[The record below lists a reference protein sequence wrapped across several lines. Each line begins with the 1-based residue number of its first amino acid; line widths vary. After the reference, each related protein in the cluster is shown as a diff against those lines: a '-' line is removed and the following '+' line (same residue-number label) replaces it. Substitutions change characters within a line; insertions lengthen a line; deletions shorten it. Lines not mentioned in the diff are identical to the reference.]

1 MGSPKSLSA
10 SRFGADD
17 DAVYAPAIGVSNSVS
32 AATPRIR
39 FVGVTKHFP
48 GMVALNNV
56 SFDVVAGSCHAI
68 CGENGAGKSTLGKI
82 LAGLLRPDSGHIE
95 LDGRSVSFA
104 TPRAALSAGVAMV
117 HQELAFCDNLTVGD
131 NLCLRSLPQRWGV
144 IRSQE
149 LRTRAQALLAAI
161 GAHFD
166 PDRPMRSLS
175 VAEQQVVQIAAAV
188 GEGAKVVVF
197 DEPSSSLG
205 EQETEQLYALVRV
218 LRARGVTQLFVSHR
232 MPEIFALCDTITVL
246 RDGQHVITQSTAQMS
261 EASLVRHMI
270 GREIG
275 THVAHHAMAARGA
288 EWLRVDHLSSPGR
301 FHDVSFSVHA
311 GEVVGLAGLVGA
323 GRSEI
328 ARAIF
333 GLDRAVTG
341 TIAVRG
347 QNAAIRTPRDAMRCG
362 IGLVPEDRKRQGLVL
377 GMRTRENATLPT
389 VSRFAR
395 GGWIDRSAESIA
407 VSESFGRV
415 ALRSGAEVAVSSLS
429 GGNQQKVVLS
439 KWLTAASDLL
449 ILDEPTRGVDVGAKA
464 ELHAWIDERAL
475 AGVAI
480 LLISSELP
488 ELLAL
493 SSRILVLREGRL
505 RGELARADATQDKLL
520 RLMTGLD

>member
-1 MGSPKSLSA
+1 MSTQPRV
-10 SRFGADD
+10 RFQG
-17 DAVYAPAIGVSNSVS
+17 I
-32 AATPRIR
+32 
-39 FVGVTKHFP
+39 TKRFP
-48 GMVALNNV
+48 GMVALSDV
-56 SFDVVAGSCHAI
+56 SFDVAAGSCHAI

-82 LAGLLRPDSGHIE
+82 LAGLHQADGGRVE
-95 LDGRSVSFA
+95 LDGRVVSFSS
-104 TPRAALSAGVAMV
+104 PREALAAGVAMV

-131 NLCLRSLPQRWGV
+131 NLCLRSFPQRWGM
-144 IRSQE
+144 IRSAQ
-149 LRTRAQALLAAI
+149 LRIRAQALLAAT
-161 GAHFD
+161 GADID

-188 GEGAKVVVF
+188 GEGARVVVF
-197 DEPSSSLG
+197 DEPTSSLG
-205 EQETEQLYALVRV
+205 EKEAERLYGLMAALRQ
-218 LRARGVTQLFVSHR
+218 RGVTQLFVSHR

-246 RDGQHVITQSTAQMS
+246 RDGQHVVTQPTAEMS
-261 EASLVRHMI
+261 ETSLVRYMI
-270 GREIG
+270 GRELG
-275 THVAHHAMAARGA
+275 THVARHADVARGA
-288 EWLRVDHLSSPGR
+288 EWLRVEQLSSRGH
-301 FHDVSFSVHA
+301 FQDISFSVHA

-333 GLDRAVTG
+333 GLDPTATG
-341 TIAVRG
+341 TISVRG
-347 QNAAIRTPRDAMRCG
+347 QPVTIRDPRDAMRYG

-395 GGWIDRSAESIA
+395 GGWINQRAETTA
-407 VSESFGRV
+407 VRESFARV
-415 ALRSGAEVAVSSLS
+415 ALRASAEVTVSSLS

-464 ELHAWIDERAL
+464 ELHAWIDQRATEG
-475 AGVAI
+475 AAV

-488 ELLAL
+488 ELLTL

-505 RGELARADATQDKLL
+505 RGELSRSEASQDTLL
-520 RLMTGLD
+520 RLMTGLDTSPSA